1 MNPNMWGAAQ
11 PQQMRNMQQGGQD
24 PASRWLQ
31 QQGQMQARPT
41 PMPQPGA
48 MQPMRPGVA
57 AQMPHPA
64 MQGNFGSM
72 QAAQGAAFAPHPSM
86 VQAMPYH
93 PQAMGPGGGM
103 QAAQAQAFA
112 PHPAMAQQGW
122 MQNQGAAQG
131 AIHPAMQHALD
142 QQAHL
147 QSQLGAMRV
156 QPAQAMATSPWN
168 AGPTMGGQMNGGPM
182 MGQSPWGRR

>member
-1 MNPNMWGAAQ
+1 MSMN
-11 PQQMRNMQQGGQD
+11 QMGGWMQNQGTGGQD

-31 QQGQMQARPT
+31 QQGQMRPAPQPGMGQVQPR
-41 PMPQPGA
+41 PMPMPHPGA
-48 MQPMRPGVA
+48 MQPMHPGVA

-64 MQGNFGSM
+64 M
-72 QAAQGAAFAPHPSM
+72 
-86 VQAMPYH
+86 
-93 PQAMGPGGGM
+93 
-103 QAAQAQAFA
+103 
-112 PHPAMAQQGW
+112 AQQGW
-122 MQNQGAAQG
+122 NQGAAQG

-156 QPAQAMATSPWN
+156 PPQP
-168 AGPTMGGQMNGGPM
+168 